1 MPKSS
6 SESSLPFVSVV
17 VPVRNG
23 KATIG
28 ACIRSLL
35 AGNYPR
41 ERREIIVVDNAS
53 TDKTDRRIRLEP
65 VIYVHEPRRGVSYA
79 RNRGIEEGSGEIVAF
94 LDGDCVASES
104 WLTEL
109 VRPFEDPR
117 VGCVAGELGH
127 LPAQS
132 AAERQTARILGNWQ
146 RFAVSADPPFVVTA
160 NAAFRREV
168 LEQLGG
174 FDTRLPRAQDVDL
187 GLRFSRD
194 TSYELVFS
202 PGAVARHGHRRTQ
215 LGFFR
220 QQLGWGYGAGLVEA
234 KNRARGET
242 PNDPPKLRPVGIQ
255 VHGLWLVIGA
265 RLRGRGRTEF
275 LEDAWFNL
283 LRQVATWLG
292 GWAGLIRGRRWRR
305 RRGA

>member
-1 MPKSS
+1 MSRSS
-6 SESSLPFVSVV
+6 PESSLPFVSVV

-35 AGNYPR
+35 AGSYPA

-53 TDKTDRRIRLEP
+53 TDRTARRVQLEP

-79 RNRGIEEGSGEIVAF
+79 RNRGIEEGRGEIVAF

-117 VGCVAGELGH
+117 VGCVAGELDH

-132 AAERQTARILGNWQ
+132 AAERQTARMLGRWQ
-146 RFAVSADPPFVVTA
+146 RFAISADPPFVVTA

-174 FDTRLPRAQDVDL
+174 FDTTLPRAQDVDL

-202 PGAVARHGHRRTQ
+202 AGAVASHAHHRTQ

-220 QQLGWGYGAGLVEA
+220 QQLGWAYGAGLVEA
-234 KNRARGET
+234 KNRARGES
-242 PNDPPKLRPVGIQ
+242 PHDPPKLRPVGIQ
-255 VHGLWLVIGA
+255 LRGLGLVIAA
-265 RLRGRGRTEF
+265 RLRGRGRHEF

-283 LRQVATWLG
+283 LRQVAAFLG
-292 GWAGLIRGRRWRR
+292 GWAGLLRGRRRRR